1 VTGLSKHLPEKNNK
15 MRIAHLAWESL
26 HSVSI
31 GGVAVHATELAAAL
45 QRKGHE
51 VHVFTRMRWQGDWQY
66 DCIHGVH
73 YHRVPYAGARDI
85 VDDVDN
91 MCRAFVTSVF
101 KTEDYMGA
109 HFDIVH
115 AHDWMAANAMVW
127 IKQGRGRKGILTMH
141 STEYGRNGNNFY
153 GGRSQRIMDHE
164 RHGTFCAD
172 RVITVS
178 NSLKNE
184 VMWIYNLPH
193 WKASV
198 VYNGIS
204 YEGFNGF
211 LDPGAIKGRYGIG
224 PLDPTMLFVGR
235 MTGQKGPDLLIEAIP
250 HVLRFHPSAKFVLAG
265 DGDMRGHVERR
276 AWQLGVHHACR
287 FYGVLPR
294 HELIDLYKAVD
305 GVVVPSRNEPF
316 GIVVL
321 EAWAAGKPVVAT
333 VNGGPSE
340 LVWHDV
346 TGYKIWPNPD
356 SIAWGIGTLFSNFEH
371 ARWMGRNGRKAA
383 ETVFSWDTIAGKTLE
398 AYAG

>member
-1 VTGLSKHLPEKNNK
+1 

-26 HSVSI
+26 HSIAV
-31 GGVAVHATELAAAL
+31 GGVAVHVTELAAAL

-51 VHVFTRMRWQGDWQY
+51 VHVFTRMRCQGDWQY
-66 DCIHGVH
+66 DVIHGVH
-73 YHRVPYAGARDI
+73 YHRVPYAGSGDF
-85 VDDVDN
+85 VEDVNN

-109 HFDIVH
+109 HFDVVH
-115 AHDWMAANAMVW
+115 AHDWMTSNAMIW

-178 NSLKNE
+178 NALKGE
-184 VMWIYNLPH
+184 IQWIYNVPAG
-193 WKASV
+193 KANV
-198 VYNGIS
+198 IYNGIS
-204 YEGFNGF
+204 YEPFNGF
-211 LDPGAIKGRYGIG
+211 LDPGSVKARYGIG
-224 PLDPTMLFVGR
+224 PLDPTALFVGR
-235 MTGQKGPDLLIEAIP
+235 MTSQKGPDLLVEAIP
-250 HVLRFHPSAKFVLAG
+250 QVLKFHPSAKFILTG
-265 DGDMRGHVERR
+265 DGDMRGHVEHR
-276 AWQLGVHHACR
+276 ARQLGVAHACR
-287 FYGVLPR
+287 FYGVFPR
-294 HELIDLYKAVD
+294 QEIIDIYKSVD
-305 GVVVPSRNEPF
+305 CVVVPSRNEPF

-321 EAWAAGKPVVAT
+321 EGWAAGKPVIGT

-340 LVWHDV
+340 LIWHDV

-371 ARWMGRNGRKAA
+371 GRWMGANGRKAA
-383 ETVFSWDTIAGKTLE
+383 ETTFSWDTIVGQVVGV
-398 AYAG
+398 YSS

>member
-1 VTGLSKHLPEKNNK
+1 

-26 HSVSI
+26 HSISI

-66 DCIHGVH
+66 DCIHNVH
-73 YHRVPYAGARDI
+73 YHRVPYAGAPDF
-85 VDDVDN
+85 VDDVNN

-101 KTEDYMGA
+101 RTEDYMGA

-115 AHDWMAANAMVW
+115 AHDWMASNAMVW
-127 IKQGRGRKGILTMH
+127 IKQGRGRRGVLTMH

-164 RHGTFCAD
+164 RNGTFCAD
-172 RVITVS
+172 RVIAVS
-178 NSLKNE
+178 NSLRNE
-184 VMWIYNLPH
+184 VAWIYNIPH
-193 WKASV
+193 WKTSV

-204 YEGFNGF
+204 CEVFNGF
-211 LDPGAIKGRYGIG
+211 LDPGVIKGRYGIE
-224 PLDPTMLFVGR
+224 PMDPTMLFVGR
-235 MTGQKGPDLLIEAIP
+235 MTSQKGPDLLVEAIP
-250 HVLRFHPSAKFVLAG
+250 QILRFHPSAKFVLTG

-276 AWQLGVHHACR
+276 AGQLGVRHACR
-287 FYGVLPR
+287 FHGVLPR
-294 HELIDLYKAVD
+294 QELIDLYKAVD

-333 VNGGPSE
+333 VNGGPAE

-356 SIAWGIGTLFSNFEH
+356 SIAWGIGTLFADFEH
-371 ARWMGRNGRKAA
+371 ARWMGRNGRQAA
-383 ETVFSWDTIAGKTLE
+383 ETVFSWDTIASKTLE
-398 AYAG
+398 VYTG